1 MSLPTGLRAQR
12 AALAGGECSAREL
25 LDAALARANAWE
37 HLNAWISRCDPR
49 SLQAAAD
56 GIDARATAAEPLA
69 GIPYAHKDLYCTA
82 GVRTTCGSRML
93 EHFVSPYS
101 ATVHER
107 IEAAGALL
115 LGKANLDEFAMG
127 SSNEHSYFGAVANPW
142 DSGRVPGGSSG
153 GSAALVAAR
162 VVPFATATDTGGSI
176 RQPAAYCGVTGIKP
190 SYGRV
195 SRWGMVAYASSLDQ
209 GGVIAQSAADCAH
222 VLKLMAGFDPRDA
235 TSLDEPVQDYVSE
248 LGQSLRGLRIGVPGC
263 FFSAG
268 VAAGVTAAVRTA
280 LAELAAAG
288 AELVEIELPHAE
300 LAIAAY
306 YVIAPAEAS
315 SNLARYDGVR
325 YGHRCEAPRD
335 LDDLYRRSRSEGLGA
350 EVQRRIMVG
359 SYVLSSGYFDA
370 YYLRAQRVRRLIA
383 QDYAQ
388 AFERVDLIAGPTAP
402 TVAFKRGE
410 KLADPV
416 AMYAEDVNT
425 VGVNLA
431 GLPAISVPCGFDQ
444 GLPVGLQLIGPS
456 LSEARLLAA
465 AHQYQ
470 LLSDWHTRAPMLPE
484 CAA

>member
-1 MSLPTGLRAQR
+1 MLPTDLQGQLAGLRAGDFSAPELLQASLQR
-12 AALAGGECSAREL
+12 A
-25 LDAALARANAWE
+25 DDWMD
-37 HLNAWISRCDPR
+37 LNAWITRCDPQLL
-49 SLQAAAD
+49 LQAAAVEMRE
-56 GIDARATAAEPLA
+56 GALA

-82 GVRTTCGSRML
+82 GLRTTCGSRML
-93 EHFVSPYS
+93 EHFVPPYS

-107 IEAAGALL
+107 IEAAGGLL

-127 SSNEHSYFGAVANPW
+127 SSNEHSHFGAVGNPW
-142 DSGRVPGGSSG
+142 DPARVPGGSSG
-153 GSAALVAAR
+153 ASAALVAAR

-176 RQPAAYCGVTGIKP
+176 RQPAAYCGVTGLKP
-190 SYGRV
+190 TYGRV

-209 GGVIAQSAADCAH
+209 GGVIAQSAADCAA
-222 VLKLMAGFDPRDA
+222 VLGVMAGFDPRDA
-235 TSLDEPVQDYVSE
+235 TSLDAPVEDYGAA
-248 LGQSLRGLRIGVPGC
+248 LNQPLRGLRIGVADC
-263 FFSAG
+263 FFGAG
-268 VAAGVTAAVRTA
+268 VSAAVAERVRAA
-280 LAELAAAG
+280 LDQLAAAG
-288 AELVEIELPHAE
+288 AELIEVSLPHAE

-325 YGHRCEAPRD
+325 YGHRCEAPKD
-335 LDDLYRRSRSEGLGA
+335 LDDLYRRTRSEGFGA
-350 EVQRRIMVG
+350 EVQRRILAG
-359 SYVLSSGYFDA
+359 SYVLSSGYYDA
-370 YYLRAQRVRRLIA
+370 YYRRAQQVRRLVA

-402 TVAFKRGE
+402 TVAFRRGE

-444 GLPVGLQLIGPS
+444 GLPVGLQLIAPA
-456 LSEARLLAA
+456 LAEARLLAA

-470 LLSDWHTRAPMLPE
+470 QLSDWHRQAPSRGEVRA
-484 CAA
+484 